1 MTACVASIIAEVA
14 PVVAANLPRMNQPP
28 PPAGSWAPP
37 PPPPPVPA
45 AGSREPYFTPAGG
58 EPQQLSGYG
67 ARVGAFFLDL
77 LVVFGLQFALGFV
90 IGIVVAA
97 SGGKVSDDRD
107 LFQALSIALGLLVTL
122 CYLTILESR
131 KGAHNGQTLGKQA
144 TGIRIVRDDGQ
155 PMTFGRA
162 LLREGVGKQ
171 LLGIITLYIYLIVDY
186 LWPLWDRE
194 NQALH
199 DKIAS
204 THVVALRPSTAIGPA
219 PSAAAPIAWPA
230 STVPAAPPW
239 GTAAP
244 PPAPAA
250 PRPAAVPPPPPPPP
264 SDQTFGG
271 FAPPSAAPPPP
282 DPPAAPDN

>member
-1 MTACVASIIAEVA
+1 
-14 PVVAANLPRMNQPP
+14 MNQPP

-37 PPPPPVPA
+37 PPPPPLPA
-45 AGSREPYFTPAGG
+45 AGSREPYFTPASG

-77 LVVFGLQFALGFV
+77 LVVLGLQFALGLV

-107 LFQALSIALGLLVTL
+107 LFQALSIVLGLVVTL

-144 TGIRIVRDDGQ
+144 TGIRIVRDDGE
-155 PMTFGRA
+155 PMTFSRA
-162 LLREGVGKQ
+162 LLREGVGKY
-171 LLGIITLYIYLIVDY
+171 LLALITLYIYLIVDY

-204 THVVALRPSTAIGPA
+204 THVVLRRPSTAIGTAPAAAAASTWSA
-219 PSAAAPIAWPA
+219 PSAPA
-230 STVPAAPPW
+230 TPPW
-239 GTAAP
+239 GATAP

-250 PRPAAVPPPPPPPP
+250 ARPAAVPPPPPPPP
-264 SDQTFGG
+264 SDQIYGG
-271 FAPPSAAPPPP
+271 FAPPSAAPRPP
-282 DPPAAPDN
+282 DPPAPPDD

>member
-1 MTACVASIIAEVA
+1 
-14 PVVAANLPRMNQPP
+14 MNQPP

-37 PPPPPVPA
+37 PPPPPLPPPLPA
-45 AGSREPYFTPAGG
+45 AGSREPSFTPAGG

-77 LVVFGLQFALGFV
+77 LVVLGLQFSLGLV

-107 LFQALSIALGLLVTL
+107 LFQALSIVLGLLVTL

-162 LLREGVGKQ
+162 LLREGVGKY
-171 LLGIITLYIYLIVDY
+171 LLALITLYVYLVVDY

-204 THVVALRPSTAIGPA
+204 THVVVLRPSTAIGTA
-219 PSAAAPIAWPA
+219 PGAAAPIAWPA
-230 STVPAAPPW
+230 SAAPGAPPW
-239 GTAAP
+239 GATAP
-244 PPAPAA
+244 PPAPPAA
-250 PRPAAVPPPPPPPP
+250 RSAAVPPPPPPPP
-264 SDQTFGG
+264 SDQTYGG

-282 DPPAAPDN
+282 DPPPPPDD

>member
-1 MTACVASIIAEVA
+1 
-14 PVVAANLPRMNQPP
+14 MNQPP

-37 PPPPPVPA
+37 PPPPPLPA
-45 AGSREPYFTPAGG
+45 AASRQPYFTPAGG

-77 LVVFGLQFALGFV
+77 LVVFGLQFALGFA
-90 IGIVVAA
+90 IGVVVAA
-97 SGGKVSDDRD
+97 SGGKVSDDRE
-107 LFQALSIALGLLVTL
+107 LFQVLSIVLGLLVTL
-122 CYLTILESR
+122 AYLTILESR

-144 TGIRIVRDDGQ
+144 TGIRIVRDDGKQ
-155 PMTFGRA
+155 MTFGRA

-171 LLGIITLYIYLIVDY
+171 LLGIITLYIYLVVDY

-204 THVVALRPSTAIGPA
+204 THVVVVQPSSAVT
-219 PSAAAPIAWPA
+219 AAAATGAPITWG
-230 STVPAAPPW
+230 APTPSPF
-239 GTAAP
+239 GAAAP
-244 PPAPAA
+244 PPAPAPAAA
-250 PRPAAVPPPPPPPP
+250 PRAPVPPPPPPPP

-271 FAPPSAAPPPP
+271 FAPPSATPPPP
-282 DPPAAPDN
+282 PPNPPPAED

>member
-1 MTACVASIIAEVA
+1 MRRSIIAEVA
-14 PVVAANLPRMNQPP
+14 RVMAANLPRMSQPSP
-28 PPAGSWAPP
+28 PPAGSWASPP
-37 PPPPPVPA
+37 PPPPLPA
-45 AGSREPYFTPAGG
+45 AGSREPHFTPAGG

-90 IGIVVAA
+90 IGVVVAA

-107 LFQALSIALGLLVTL
+107 LFQALSIVLGLLVTL

-155 PMTFGRA
+155 PLTFGRA

-171 LLGIITLYIYLIVDY
+171 LLGIITLYIYLVVDY

-204 THVVALRPSTAIGPA
+204 THVVVVRPSAPIGTATG
-219 PSAAAPIAWPA
+219 AAAPIAWGA
-230 STVPAAPPW
+230 PAAAPW
-239 GTAAP
+239 GPTAP
-244 PPAPAA
+244 PPAPAPA
-250 PRPAAVPPPPPPPP
+250 TRRPAAVPPPPPPPP

-271 FAPPSAAPPPP
+271 FAPPSAAPRPP
-282 DPPAAPDN
+282 DPPAPPDD

>member
-1 MTACVASIIAEVA
+1 VPTTIIAEGA
-14 PVVAANLPRMNQPP
+14 PVALANLPRMNQPP

-37 PPPPPVPA
+37 PPPPPPPVPA
-45 AGSREPYFTPAGG
+45 AASRQPYFTPAGG

-77 LVVFGLQFALGFV
+77 LVVFGLQFALGFI
-90 IGIVVAA
+90 IGVVVAA

-107 LFQALSIALGLLVTL
+107 LFQVLSIVLGLLVTL
-122 CYLTILESR
+122 AYLTILESR

-144 TGIRIVRDDGQ
+144 TGIRIMRDDGKQ
-155 PMTFGRA
+155 MTFGRA

-171 LLGIITLYIYLIVDY
+171 LLGIITLYIYLVVDY

-204 THVVALRPSTAIGPA
+204 THVVVVQPSSAVT
-219 PSAAAPIAWPA
+219 AAAGTGAPITWG
-230 STVPAAPPW
+230 APTPSPF
-239 GTAAP
+239 GATAP

-250 PRPAAVPPPPPPPP
+250 ARGAPIPPPPPPPP

-271 FAPPSAAPPPP
+271 FAPPSSTPRPP
-282 DPPAAPDN
+282 DPPPAED

>member
-1 MTACVASIIAEVA
+1 
-14 PVVAANLPRMNQPP
+14 
-28 PPAGSWAPP
+28 
-37 PPPPPVPA
+37 VPA

-77 LVVFGLQFALGFV
+77 LIVLGLQFALGLL

-107 LFQALSIALGLLVTL
+107 LFQALSIVLGLLVTL

-155 PMTFGRA
+155 PMTLGRA

-171 LLGIITLYIYLIVDY
+171 LLGIITLYIYLVVDY
-186 LWPLWDRE
+186 LWPLWDRK

-204 THVVALRPSTAIGPA
+204 THVVTLRPSTAIGLA
-219 PSAAAPIAWPA
+219 PGATAPGAW
-230 STVPAAPPW
+230 PAAPPW
-239 GTAAP
+239 GATAP

-264 SDQTFGG
+264 SDQTYGG
-271 FAPPSAAPPPP
+271 FAPPSPAPRPP
-282 DPPAAPDN
+282 DPPAGQGD

>member
-1 MTACVASIIAEVA
+1 M
-14 PVVAANLPRMNQPP
+14 
-28 PPAGSWAPP
+28 
-37 PPPPPVPA
+37 PA
-45 AGSREPYFTPAGG
+45 AGSREPSFTPVGG
-58 EPQQLSGYG
+58 EPQELSGYG

-77 LVVFGLQFALGFV
+77 LVVLGLQFALGLV

-107 LFQALSIALGLLVTL
+107 LFQALSIVLGLLVTL
-122 CYLTILESR
+122 CYLTILEAR

-155 PMTFGRA
+155 PMTYGRA
-162 LLREGVGKQ
+162 LLREGVGKY
-171 LLGIITLYIYLIVDY
+171 LLALVTLYIYLVVDY
-186 LWPLWDRE
+186 LWPLWDGE

-204 THVVALRPSTAIGPA
+204 THVVVLRPSTPIGTA
-219 PSAAAPIAWPA
+219 PSAAAPITWPA
-230 STVPAAPPW
+230 SSAQATPPW
-239 GTAAP
+239 GATAP

-264 SDQTFGG
+264 SGQTYGG
-271 FAPPSAAPPPP
+271 FAPPSAAPRPPRPP
-282 DPPAAPDN
+282 DPPAPPDD

>member
-1 MTACVASIIAEVA
+1 
-14 PVVAANLPRMNQPP
+14 MNQPP

-37 PPPPPVPA
+37 PPPPPSPPPLPA
-45 AGSREPYFTPAGG
+45 AGSREPSFTPAGG
-58 EPQQLSGYG
+58 EPQELSGYG

-77 LVVFGLQFALGFV
+77 LVVLGLQFALGLV

-107 LFQALSIALGLLVTL
+107 LFQALSIVLGLLVTL
-122 CYLTILESR
+122 CYLTILEAR

-155 PMTFGRA
+155 PMTYGRA
-162 LLREGVGKQ
+162 LLREGVGKY
-171 LLGIITLYIYLIVDY
+171 LLALVTLYIYLVVDY
-186 LWPLWDRE
+186 LWPLWDGE

-204 THVVALRPSTAIGPA
+204 THVILVRPDRAIT
-219 PSAAAPIAWPA
+219 AAAATGAPITWG
-230 STVPAAPPW
+230 APTPPPF
-239 GTAAP
+239 GATAP

-250 PRPAAVPPPPPPPP
+250 PPRAAVPPAPLPPP
-264 SDQTFGG
+264 SDQTYGG
-271 FAPPSAAPPPP
+271 FAPPSPTPRPP
-282 DPPAAPDN
+282 DPPPAED

>member
-1 MTACVASIIAEVA
+1 
-14 PVVAANLPRMNQPP
+14 
-28 PPAGSWAPP
+28 
-37 PPPPPVPA
+37 VPA
-45 AGSREPYFTPAGG
+45 AGSREPNFTPAGG

-107 LFQALSIALGLLVTL
+107 LFQALSIVLGLLVTL

-155 PMTFGRA
+155 RVTFGRA

-171 LLGIITLYIYLIVDY
+171 LLGIITLYIYLVVDY

-204 THVVALRPSTAIGPA
+204 THVVVVRPSVPIGTAPGV
-219 PSAAAPIAWPA
+219 AAPPTWGA
-230 STVPAAPPW
+230 PAAPNW
-239 GTAAP
+239 GPTAP

-271 FAPPSAAPPPP
+271 FAPPSASPHPP
-282 DPPAAPDN
+282 DPPDPPDGPEN